1 MCPWLP
7 WNARSVFIMRP
18 ASTLL
23 CAFLLLA
30 AVPARA
36 EKALVFAAASTTD
49 ALQELGPAF
58 TKATGHSV
66 EFAFGA
72 SSDLARQAVAGAPAD
87 AFLSADA
94 VRLDTVERAGLVQ
107 PGTRVELLS
116 NRLVVVVPVDSKGAL
131 VGPEGLKGLKR
142 LALADPEVV
151 PAGVYAKAWLER
163 AGLWKALEAKVVP
176 ALDVRAA
183 LSAVESG
190 RVDAG
195 VVYATDAAQSK
206 KVRVAFAVAESD
218 APRIVYPVA
227 ALARGKAPEA
237 GRAFVRFLQSD
248 VARKSF
254 ERHGFRVLGPAEG
267 KRAP

>member
-1 MCPWLP
+1 
-7 WNARSVFIMRP
+7 MR
-18 ASTLL
+18 AVTLL
-23 CAFLLLA
+23 WASLLLLA

-36 EKALVFAAASTTD
+36 EKALVFAAASATD

-94 VRLDTVERAGLVQ
+94 VRLDTVEKAGLVQ
-107 PGTRVELLS
+107 PGTRVDLLS
-116 NRLVVVVPVDSKGAL
+116 NRLVVVVPADSGGRLA
-131 VGPEGLKGLKR
+131 GPEGLKGLKR
-142 LALADPEVV
+142 LALADPAVV
-151 PAGVYAKAWLER
+151 PAGVYAKGWLEK
-163 AGLWKALEAKVVP
+163 AGLWKDVEAKVVP

-183 LSAVESG
+183 LAAVESG

-206 KVRVAFAVAESD
+206 KVRVAFTVPDGD

-227 ALARGKAPEA
+227 ALAKGKAPEA

-248 VARKSF
+248 LARKTF
-254 ERHGFRVLGPAEG
+254 ERHGFLVPAPAEG
-267 KRAP
+267 KRLP

>member
-1 MCPWLP
+1 
-7 WNARSVFIMRP
+7 MRGL
-18 ASTLL
+18 SLL
-23 CAFLLLA
+23 CASLLLLA
-30 AVPARA
+30 AVPARS
-36 EKALVFAAASTTD
+36 EKALVFAAASATD

-58 TKATGHSV
+58 TKATGHEV

-87 AFLSADA
+87 AFLSADV

-107 PGTRVELLS
+107 PGTRLDLLS
-116 NRLVVVVPVDSKGAL
+116 NRLVVVVPLDVKGRLA
-131 VGPEGLKGLKR
+131 GPEGLKGLKR
-142 LALADPEVV
+142 LALADPAAV
-151 PAGVYAKAWLER
+151 PAGVYAKGWLEK

-206 KVRVAFAVAESD
+206 RVRVAFVVPEAD

-227 ALARGKAPEA
+227 ALAKGKSPEA

-248 VARKSF
+248 VARKTF
-254 ERHGFRVLGPAEG
+254 ERHGFGVPVAAEG